1 MMLHIKH
8 WLMPPVFPD
17 NENKTL
23 RASLLNSALIIT
35 AALALIILIGNVLGG
50 KTPIALIGADIAAIL
65 VCLILRSW
73 MHRGQVRFVSA
84 VLIGMDLIGTTIFIA
99 YLGTIR
105 TPMTAFFL
113 LIVVG
118 GGLLFDVRG
127 ILITTIF
134 SSLAVLGLIVAQNA
148 GVLPQP
154 DYAVT
159 ITQWVSYTALFASS
173 GGLTFLALQATR
185 QALQQA
191 GGELAKRKHAEDALR
206 TSEERFRQA
215 IEFLPIPI
223 GVANK
228 QGTILHH
235 NQKFIEQ
242 YGYTVEDIPTFADWT
257 MRAFPD
263 PAYREQIQTH
273 WNDPAKHVRD
283 GTTLPPREFR
293 MTCKDGSQRDVEIVM
308 QQIGDLY
315 VSAFHDVTERK
326 RVEDQLRYSMQY
338 AHAIIDSSVD
348 MIVTVDK
355 ERRIVEFNRAAQET
369 FGYSR
374 DQVLGQHISI
384 LYANSQEGQAVHQT
398 TFTEGRLIREIRNKR
413 KNGDVFPSLLSAA
426 VMRNDQGEMIGVV
439 GVSRDITESKRADE
453 EIKRLNADLEKR
465 VIERTAQLQETAGL
479 LQTIFDAATDGIS
492 VTDLHEEFISVNN
505 SFIRMHGYDKK
516 QDLLGRP
523 ATETIAPS
531 HRARVIREFAEI
543 FQTGQGKITELVLI
557 RQDGS
562 EFDAELSIALFRNA
576 QGKPSGLVGITRDI
590 THRTEVEKAL
600 RRYADEQTTL
610 YNTALKLNAQLESN
624 ELLKV
629 IAEQAVALLDA
640 SGSAIFLYDAEH
652 NHLHCAMG
660 TGSATQYV
668 GKTLELGEGLAGQVF
683 VHGFPQVVDDYPLWN
698 HRAPIVENDPPIKS
712 ALAVP
717 LTSSAETLGVLA
729 VNHDTPNHSFN
740 QHDMRLAE
748 LFAAQVSI
756 AIENARLYQ
765 SEREQREMAQALREI
780 GAVLTATL
788 NPEIVLD
795 RILDQVARVVPHD
808 ATNIMLI
815 EEGAAR
821 IVRTRG
827 YEPFGAIK
835 LPQLIFDLDQGTFF
849 KEIVETG
856 KPAIVADTHALPNWT
871 CISETPWVRAT
882 VSAPIR
888 VREETLGFLNVD
900 SATLDFFTPA
910 HGVRLQTLAN
920 QAAMALENARLY
932 EREHVT
938 AERMR
943 ALSHHLVEAQET
955 ERARI
960 ARELHDEIGQALTAQ
975 IVDLHFLE
983 RNASESH
990 IVAARV
996 ADLKETTTRVLEDL
1010 HRLTVNLRPVAL
1022 DHLGLISALRQLTQV
1037 FQRQHTEI
1045 EMQFQVTGAGWENL
1059 PDEIEIAV
1067 YRIVQEALNN
1077 AARHAHASRAEVY
1090 LARRGDDLVT
1100 IIWDN
1105 GVGFDPRIAFRSGR
1119 LGLTGMRERAEML
1132 GGKMWIESNPGEGT
1146 TVHMEVPY
1154 VYSNFDR
1161 G

>member
-1 MMLHIKH
+1 MLLHIKH

-23 RASLLNSALIIT
+23 RASLLNSALITT
-35 AALALIILIGNVLGG
+35 AALALTILVGNVLGG
-50 KTPIALIGADIAAIL
+50 RTPIVTIGADVAAIL

-73 MHRGQVRFVSA
+73 MHHGQVRFASA
-84 VLIGMDLIGTTIFIA
+84 ALIGLVLIGTTVSVA
-99 YLGTIR
+99 MLGTIR
-105 TPMTAFFL
+105 TPTTAFFL

-127 ILITTIF
+127 IFITAIL

-148 GVLPQP
+148 GGLPQP
-154 DYAVT
+154 DYTVT
-159 ITQWVSYTALFASS
+159 ITQWFTYTALFSLS
-173 GGLTFLALQATR
+173 GGLTLLALQTTR
-185 QALQQA
+185 QALQHA
-191 GGELAKRKHAEDALR
+191 HGKLAKRAEDALR
-206 TSEERFRQA
+206 KSEERFRKA
-215 IEFLPIPI
+215 IEFLPISI
-223 GVANK
+223 GITDQ

-242 YGYTVEDIPTFADWT
+242 YGYTVEDIPTLTDWMT
-257 MRAFPD
+257 HAFPD
-263 PAYREQIQTH
+263 PAYREQILTR
-273 WNDPAKHVRD
+273 WNDTTKQIRD
-283 GTTLPPREFR
+283 GTTLPPHEFR
-293 MTCKDGSQRDVEIVM
+293 ITCKDGNQRDVEIIM
-308 QQIGDLY
+308 RQIGDLY
-315 VSAFHDVTERK
+315 VSSFHDVTERK

-338 AHAIIDSSVD
+338 AHAIVDSSVD

-374 DQVLGQHISI
+374 DQVLGQHISM
-384 LYANSQEGQAVHQT
+384 LYADPQEGQTVHQT
-398 TFTEGRLIREIRNKR
+398 AFADGRLIQEIRNKR
-413 KNGDVFPSLLSAA
+413 SNGEMFPSLLSAA

-439 GVSRDITESKRADE
+439 GVSRDITESKRAEE

-479 LQTIFDAATDGIS
+479 LQTIFDAATNGIS
-492 VTDLHEEFISVNN
+492 VTDIHGDFISVND
-505 SFIRMHGYDKK
+505 SVVRLFGFDKK

-523 ATETIAPS
+523 MTEYIAAS
-531 HRARVIREFAEI
+531 HRAHAIHEFAEI
-543 FQTGQGKITELVLI
+543 FQTGQGSPTELELV
-557 RQDGS
+557 RRDGNV
-562 EFDAELSIALFRNA
+562 FDAELSVALFRNA

-590 THRTEVEKAL
+590 THRKQAEQAL
-600 RRYADEQTTL
+600 QRYADEQTTL
-610 YNTALKLNAQLESN
+610 YNTALKLNAQLEPN

-629 IAEQAVALLDA
+629 ITEQAAALLDA
-640 SGSAIFLYDAEH
+640 SGGAILLYDAEH
-652 NHLHCAMG
+652 NHLRCAMG
-660 TGSATQYV
+660 TGSDTKYV
-668 GKTLELGEGLAGQVF
+668 SKTLELGEGLSGQVF
-683 VHGFPQVVDDYPLWN
+683 VQGIPQVVDDYPLWN
-698 HRAPIVENDPPIKS
+698 HRAPIVENDASIKS

-717 LTSSAETLGVLA
+717 LTSSAQTIGVLV
-729 VNHDTPNHSFN
+729 VNRDALDQSFN
-740 QHDMRLAE
+740 QRDMRLAE

-788 NPEIVLD
+788 NSEIVLD

-835 LPQLIFDLDQGTFF
+835 LPQLVFDLDQGVFF
-849 KEIVETG
+849 KEMLETG
-856 KPAIVADTHALPNWT
+856 QPAIVADTHALPNWT
-871 CISETPWVRAT
+871 CISETQWVRAT

-900 SATLDFFTPA
+900 SAKLEFFTPA
-910 HGVRLQTLAN
+910 HAVRLQALAN
-920 QAAMALENARLY
+920 QAAIALENARLY
-932 EREHVT
+932 ERERVT

-983 RNASESH
+983 RNANDPQM
-990 IVAARV
+990 VAARV
-996 ADLKETTTRVLEDL
+996 ADLKETTNRVMEDL

-1022 DHLGLISALRQLTQV
+1022 DHLGLIAALRQLTLV
-1037 FQRQHTEI
+1037 FQRQHSDVEI
-1045 EMQFQVTGAGWENL
+1045 QFEVTGVGWENL
-1059 PDEIEIAV
+1059 SDEIEIAL

-1090 LARRGDDLVT
+1090 LARRGDDLVA
-1100 IIWDN
+1100 IVWDN
-1105 GVGFDPRIAFRSGR
+1105 GIGFNPRVAFRSGR

-1132 GGKMWIESNPGEGT
+1132 GGKFWIESNPGEGT

-1154 VYSNFDR
+1154 VYSNSDR